1 MNRGILPVAGQK
13 AQATSM
19 QRGPLPILLL
29 SVSLLAA
36 GAFPPRTTTA
46 VSPALVQSAARDGTN
61 WPSFRGP
68 GATGVTAS
76 ARLPTH
82 WDSTTGENVRWAVPI
97 PGYSHSSPI
106 VWGDRVFV
114 TTAISNDPALDGR
127 RPGAGN
133 VGIDDL
139 ARREWKLYAF
149 DRASGGGLWQATA
162 HSGVPRVRRHEKGSH
177 ANSTPATNGTHVVA
191 VFNSEGIFC
200 WSVDGELLWT
210 KNLGRLDPGYWGRPD
225 RPWGHA
231 SSPILFE
238 DLVIVQADDFE
249 DSFLAAFRLADGEEA
264 WRVERDELA
273 VWATPTL
280 FESGG
285 RTSLVAQGGNFIRGY
300 DPRTGNELWRL
311 ADHAEVKVPTPF
323 VADGMIIATGGAP
336 AGRPIY
342 ALDLAAIAGEP
353 PAGADARSATSW
365 TIGSGGPYTST
376 PLAYDSVLYVTRDTG
391 ILGAYDLQTGERLY
405 RQRLGSGFSASP
417 VAADNK
423 VYLCSEDGQVF
434 VVEPGGEFALLA
446 TNEMNESCFATPAI
460 SGDML
465 FIRTRTRLYALA
477 ESPGTAETAAGE
489 PLGDRPNAGA
499 TAPQP
504 PTGRESE

>member
-1 MNRGILPVAGQK
+1 MRLLVRMFLLGAG
-13 AQATSM
+13 
-19 QRGPLPILLL
+19 
-29 SVSLLAA
+29 LLAA
-36 GAFPPRTTTA
+36 GAATPGTTTKA
-46 VSPALVQSAARDGTN
+46 ASLGTSQSVERDGAD

-68 GATGVTAS
+68 AASGVGAGAG
-76 ARLPTH
+76 LPIR
-82 WDSTTGENVRWAVPI
+82 WDATTGENVRWVVPV

-114 TTAISNDPALDGR
+114 TTSIGDDPAADGR
-127 RPGAGN
+127 RPRAGN
-133 VGIDDL
+133 IGIDDL
-139 ARREWKLYAF
+139 APREWKLYAF
-149 DRASGGGLWQATA
+149 DRDSGGSLWEATA

-177 ANSTPATNGTHVVA
+177 ANSTPVTDGTHVVA

-200 WSVDGELLWT
+200 WSMDGDLLWA
-210 KNLGRLDPGYWGRPD
+210 KDLGRLDPGYWGYPD

-249 DSFLAAFRLADGEEA
+249 DSFLAAFRLADGGEV

-280 FESGG
+280 FESGS
-285 RTSLVAQGGNFIRGY
+285 RTALVVQGGNFIRAY
-300 DPRTGNELWRL
+300 DPRSGAELWRI

-336 AGRPIY
+336 AGRPIF
-342 ALDLAAIAGEP
+342 ALDLAVIASDP
-353 PAGADARSATSW
+353 PTGADARSATRW
-365 TIGSGGPYTST
+365 TIRAGGPYTST
-376 PLAYDSVLYVTRDTG
+376 PLAYDSVLYVTSDTG

-405 RQRLGSGFSASP
+405 RQRLGAGFSASP

-434 VVEPGGEFALLA
+434 VVEPGGEFALLG

-465 FIRTRTRLYALA
+465 FVRTRAQLYAIG
-477 ESPGTAETAAGE
+477 ESPGTDDS
-489 PLGDRPNAGA
+489 GDLPTRPG
-499 TAPQP
+499 
-504 PTGRESE
+504 